1 MPHTTCGRM
10 VSGSLHFPSRVL
22 CSFHSRYYCA
32 IGLKTCLG
40 FEVGAPD
47 LHARFPTHA
56 TQKTRHHPPACP
68 YRTITL
74 SGAPFQ
80 ETSGSLGWVDTGS
93 QLHISTCFRVRIRI
107 ALCRFRSP
115 LLTASLLISFPL
127 PTKMLQSGRLPYP
140 KGMHRRPVQDVQFG
154 HPRIIDSMRL
164 PGAYRSLARPSSA
177 LEPSHPP
184 CGVTAI

>member
-1 MPHTTCGRM
+1 MPHTTCSRM

-22 CSFHSRYYCA
+22 CSFHSRYYCT

-47 LHARFPTHA
+47 FRARFPTHV
-56 TQKTRHHPPACP
+56 TQKTRHCLSTYP

-80 ETSGSLGWVDTGS
+80 GTSGSWGKADTGS
-93 QLHISTCFRVRIRI
+93 QLHISTRLLVRIRI
-107 ALCRFRSP
+107 ALFPLRSP
-115 LLTASLLISFPL
+115 LLRESLLISFPL

-140 KGMHRRPVQDVQFG
+140 KGMPSGAGQDVQFG

-164 PGAYRSLARPSSA
+164 PGAFRSLARPSSA